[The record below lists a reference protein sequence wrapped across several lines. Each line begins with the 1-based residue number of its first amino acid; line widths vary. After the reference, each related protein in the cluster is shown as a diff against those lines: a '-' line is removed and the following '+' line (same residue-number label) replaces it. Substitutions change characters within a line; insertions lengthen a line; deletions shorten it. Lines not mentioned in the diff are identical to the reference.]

1 MTLPNILRFGAP
13 GYAARKV
20 YNKPRAKSRLRT
32 ATPLE
37 QIEGPQ
43 LVHRPPAGYPDCLSP
58 DGSAVDDGKVC
69 IRLLSVDSHPL
80 FREGIAAMINSQKD
94 MALVAQASGG
104 REAIQKYR
112 EHLPHVTLME
122 AHLPDFGGIEAMIAI
137 KSEFPNARIIMLT
150 TSEGDVEVQRA
161 LEAGASGY
169 LLKNIP
175 SSELL
180 HAVRQVHAGKKQ
192 IPQAL
197 AAQLVEHMGD
207 QNLSI
212 REMEVL
218 KRVAQGNRNRDIGEL
233 LSISEGTVKVHMK
246 HILEKLGAK
255 DRTEAIAIAVRR
267 GIIHI

>member
-1 MTLPNILRFGAP
+1 
-13 GYAARKV
+13 
-20 YNKPRAKSRLRT
+20 
-32 ATPLE
+32 
-37 QIEGPQ
+37 
-43 LVHRPPAGYPDCLSP
+43 
-58 DGSAVDDGKVC
+58 
-69 IRLLSVDSHPL
+69 
-80 FREGIAAMINSQKD
+80 
-94 MALVAQASGG
+94 
-104 REAIQKYR
+104 
-112 EHLPHVTLME
+112 
-122 AHLPDFGGIEAMIAI
+122 
-137 KSEFPNARIIMLT
+137 MLT
-150 TSEGDVEVQRA
+150 TFEGDVEVQRA

-180 HAVRQVHAGKKQ
+180 HAVRQVHAGRKQ
-192 IPQAL
+192 IPHEL

-207 QNLSI
+207 QNLST

-218 KRVAQGNRNRDIGEL
+218 KQVAQGNRNRDIGEL

>member
-1 MTLPNILRFGAP
+1 MTLRNILRNDAP
-13 GYAARKV
+13 GYAARKF
-20 YNKPRAKSRLRT
+20 YNKPRVRSRLRT
-32 ATPLE
+32 VTPSE

-43 LVHRPPAGYPDCLSP
+43 LVHRPPAGYRECLSLE
-58 DGSAVDDGKVC
+58 GRAEADGKVC

-80 FREGIAAMINSQKD
+80 FREGIAAMINGQKD
-94 MALVAQASGG
+94 MTLVAQASGG

-112 EHLPHVTLME
+112 EHLPDVTLME
-122 AHLPDFGGIEAMIAI
+122 AQLPDVGGIDAMIAI

-150 TSEGDVEVQRA
+150 TSEGDVQVQRA

-192 IPQAL
+192 IPQEL

-207 QNLSI
+207 QNLSA

-233 LSISEGTVKVHMK
+233 LSISEATVKVHMK
-246 HILEKLGAK
+246 HIMEKLGAK
-255 DRTEAIAIAVRR
+255 DRTDAIAIAVRR